1 MDNNDLTTGLTS
13 NMKDFFANDEENSK
27 TAPVLGGLGAGI
39 LHTVVVALLIYS
51 GYHGIHATRR
61 YRDSQGLGNAAG
73 IIGILIIEFV
83 MLGLYL
89 AYFYRRITGE
99 TQKYLAAAT
108 FGIGVILVSMGIV
121 GDSLMQA
128 GRALPSWLETYLS
141 FGLPLAPVIM
151 AIGAGAVMAAEPKL
165 TRQIKAALKR
175 EDFAE
180 KSHTARMKAQDA
192 KLTVAQNTANV
203 QLNALDMTGQYVL
216 AAYRTPEVQAFIQQA
231 ALANLPEVLRG
242 AGILLPYGTV
252 IEGQT
257 VEPLPAQPAAP
268 EEPAAATTPPRPSLF
283 ARFRRQPAPAAP
295 NAEERNS
302 THDAARQDNAPTA
315 DPPAGQGG
323 PAAMSDEDMKR
334 FIRLLREIDRES
346 AAAVGHPNGQEKPDR
361 PS

>member
-73 IIGILIIEFV
+73 IVGILIIEFV

-108 FGIGVILVSMGIV
+108 FGIGVVLVSMGIV

-165 TRQIKAALKR
+165 IRQIKAALKR

-180 KSHTARMKAQDA
+180 KSHTARMKAEDA
-192 KLTVAQNTANV
+192 KLKVAQNTANV

-257 VEPLPAQPAAP
+257 VEPLPAQPAAV
-268 EEPAAATTPPRPSLF
+268 EPTTAEPTPTPPRSWLNR
-283 ARFRRQPAPAAP
+283 ALGRNQPVD
-295 NAEERNS
+295 ESNS
-302 THDAARQDNAPTA
+302 THDAARQDNTPATDPPPGQGATPRLTA
-315 DPPAGQGG
+315 DEIAEVIRQYELAR
-323 PAAMSDEDMKR
+323 AATEPTR
-334 FIRLLREIDRES
+334 AS
-346 AAAVGHPNGQEKPDR
+346 ANGQEKPDR
-361 PS
+361 P